1 MRILLGS
8 HALPESI
15 LSLFKFVGHEFSIL
29 RLHFCKSFLSIQ
41 EVLDFFFGL
50 FVLFNLLIFDL
61 TKDTYQEER

>member
-1 MRILLGS
+1 MRRFLDS

-15 LSLFKFVGHEFSIL
+15 LGLFKFVGHEFSIL

-41 EVLDFFFGL
+41 EALDFFFGL